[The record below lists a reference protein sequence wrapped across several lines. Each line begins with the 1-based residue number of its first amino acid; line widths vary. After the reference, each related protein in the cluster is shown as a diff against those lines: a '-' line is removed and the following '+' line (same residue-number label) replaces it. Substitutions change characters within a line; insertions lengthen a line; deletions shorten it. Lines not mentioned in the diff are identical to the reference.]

1 MITSREKDDMLK
13 VNFYDSVDDKLLKFA
28 VIVSRSEGK
37 WVFCK
42 HKERNTYDVPGGHRE
57 KGETIL
63 ETAKRE
69 LMEETGAVQ
78 FIINS
83 VCVYSVTGKNRV
95 NETGDET
102 YGMLYYA
109 EISEFNPKLNSEME
123 KIELFD
129 ELPEAWT
136 YPDIQPLLVAKVHRR
151 FGESVDEYYN

>member
-1 MITSREKDDMLK
+1 MLK

-42 HKERNTYDVPGGHRE
+42 HKERNTYEVPGGHRE

>member
-1 MITSREKDDMLK
+1 M
-13 VNFYDSVDDKLLKFA
+13 
-28 VIVSRSEGK
+28 
-37 WVFCK
+37 
-42 HKERNTYDVPGGHRE
+42 
-57 KGETIL
+57 
-63 ETAKRE
+63 
-69 LMEETGAVQ
+69 
-78 FIINS
+78 
-83 VCVYSVTGKNRV
+83 

-151 FGESVDEYYN
+151 LTITANFNNLSSTLS

>member
-1 MITSREKDDMLK
+1 MITSRGKDDMLK

-42 HKERNTYDVPGGHRE
+42 HKERNTYEVPGGHRE